1 MSEKLIGY
9 NGKIAYVNL
18 TDQTVNVKDL
28 DPQIG
33 KEYLGGTGLSAKITY
48 DLLSKNDY
56 GTLKND
62 PYSEINPLIFAT
74 GPVTGT
80 IRPSSGRY
88 SVTAISPLTGIWGEG
103 TSGGYFPISL
113 RNSGFDAIVI
123 TGKSKKP
130 IYLYIHDETIEFKDA
145 DGIWGKDTYESQS
158 YLKNELNNDKV
169 RVASIGIA
177 GENLVK
183 YAGIINDEGRAIGRS
198 GMGAIMGSKNLKA
211 IAIHGT
217 KRVQI
222 ADNTIGK
229 QLLKE
234 DADAKRKDLL
244 KTLVP
249 FLFTLYGTNCYLDM
263 GMALGD
269 TPGYYFTR
277 NEFFADKLTGKT
289 LREEYPVLDYGC
301 AGCTMKCG
309 KITIVEH
316 EGKEISVDGP
326 EYESVAVFGP
336 LCGVF
341 DSKTVILSNHMCNV
355 YGFDTISGGVS
366 IAFLIYLVENNLG
379 IENSKK
385 HV

>member
-1 MSEKLIGY
+1 MSENLIGY

-18 TDQTVNVKDL
+18 TDEKVDVKEL
-28 DPQIG
+28 NPQIA
-33 KEYLGGTGLSAKITY
+33 KDYLGGTGLSAKLTY
-48 DLLSKNDY
+48 DLLSDTDF

-62 PYSEINPLIFAT
+62 PFSEINPLIFAT

-80 IRPSSGRY
+80 NRPSSGRY

-130 IYLYIHDETIEFKDA
+130 MYLYIHDESIDFKDA
-145 DGIWGKDTYESQS
+145 NTIWGKDTYESQS
-158 YLKNELNNDKV
+158 ILKSELNNDKI
-169 RVASIGIA
+169 RIATIGIA

-217 KRVQI
+217 SRVQI
-222 ADNTIGK
+222 ADSAIGK

-244 KTLVP
+244 KTLTP

-301 AGCTMKCG
+301 AGCTMRCG
-309 KITIVEH
+309 KTTIIDQSRRS
-316 EGKEISVDGP
+316 GIRIS
-326 EYESVAVFGP
+326 SCFWTFMRR
-336 LCGVF
+336 L
-341 DSKTVILSNHMCNV
+341 
-355 YGFDTISGGVS
+355 
-366 IAFLIYLVENNLG
+366 
-379 IENSKK
+379 
-385 HV
+385 